1 MVALPTSRGSV
12 FKDPRTLCPD
22 YVPPKAPFR
31 ERELEKLRAVQTDS
45 RDKPAEYRRVF
56 ITGRYGTGKTLLTK
70 FYAAT
75 TRYDQQTLY
84 VNCIDCRGKI
94 PSLLH
99 EIIRSLK
106 PGFPRR
112 GYSLYELRET
122 LADILRKHRGRILLI
137 IDDLDILLHKSG
149 SEGWK
154 NLQDILKLE
163 VFDSTLNLT
172 VYTINHIS
180 LLDRMDFL
188 NQSLIERDLFDLR
201 GYSKTEVEAIIRF
214 RASLAFREE
223 ALGQDFLT
231 EVAEKT
237 SSIGGNLAY
246 AMELMLKA
254 GELADLT
261 KSDKLTLNH
270 LYEAEKTVHP
280 RFKGFLL
287 EKLEKHEKILLL
299 STARTLKRKSYG
311 EASLSEVEEEYRR
324 LCRILGYEP
333 RGHTTLF
340 HKVKTLS
347 LLGFITH
354 KLSGLGYRGKTT
366 LLGLPGTPPSLVE
379 SRVEES
385 LKISIKNIYSKR

>member
-1 MVALPTSRGSV
+1 MAAPSTSRGSV
-12 FKDPRTLCPD
+12 FKDPRTLSPD

-31 ERELEKLRAVQTDS
+31 EHELEKLRAIQKDS
-45 RDKPAEYRRVF
+45 RDKPAEHRRVF

-84 VNCIDCRGKI
+84 VNCMDCRGKV

-99 EIIRSLK
+99 EIVRFFNPS
-106 PGFPRR
+106 FPHR

-122 LADILRKHRGRILLI
+122 LASILRKYMRRILLV
-137 IDDLDILLHKSG
+137 IDDLDLLLHKSG

-154 NLQDILKLE
+154 SLQDILKLE

-172 VYTINHIS
+172 VYTITHIAP
-180 LLDRMDFL
+180 LNRMDFL
-188 NQSLIERDLFDLR
+188 NQALIERDRFDLR

-223 ALGQDFLT
+223 ALGHGFLT

-237 SSIGGNLAY
+237 SSTGGNLAY

-261 KSDKLTLNH
+261 KSGKLTLKY

-280 RFKGFLL
+280 RFKGLLL

-299 STARTLKRKSYG
+299 SIARTLKRKSYG
-311 EASLSEVEEEYRR
+311 EVSLSEVEEEYRR
-324 LCRILGYEP
+324 LCHTLGYEP
-333 RGHTTLF
+333 RGHTMLL

-354 KLSGLGYRGKTT
+354 RLSGLGYRGKTT
-366 LLGLPGTPPSLVE
+366 LLSLTGVSPSLVE

-385 LKISIKNIYSKR
+385 LKIHP